1 MTLAISR
8 LKIIAKTI
16 DGDYGV
22 DIPFEK
28 GLFILRLDNSH
39 GKSTC
44 INAIAYALGM
54 EKSLGLGSAKLPFPP
69 SLTKALE
76 GDDGTEH
83 LIIKSSV
90 MLEIENKNNNATVYY
105 CFGA

>member
-54 EKSLGLGSAKLPFPP
+54 EKNKDGTGITLL
-69 SLTKALE
+69 SLTAGTKAAE
-76 GDDGTEH
+76 VHPH
-83 LIIKSSV
+83 LGV
-90 MLEIENKNNNATVYY
+90 AAGHL
-105 CFGA
+105 CL

>member
-1 MTLAISR
+1 MALSISR

-22 DIPFEK
+22 DIPFKK

-69 SLTKALE
+69 SLTKAIE
-76 GDDGTEH
+76 DKNGSEH
-83 LIIKSSV
+83 LII
-90 MLEIENKNNNATVYY
+90 
-105 CFGA
+105 